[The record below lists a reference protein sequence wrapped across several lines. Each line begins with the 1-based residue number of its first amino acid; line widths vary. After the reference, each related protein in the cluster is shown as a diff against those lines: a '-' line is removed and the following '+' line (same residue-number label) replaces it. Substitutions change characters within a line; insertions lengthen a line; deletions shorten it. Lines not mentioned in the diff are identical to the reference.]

1 MSGIYYKNINQTD
14 GYSTP
19 WSKKEAIMIRVW
31 EVVWVLFVRWLPKP
45 FYRWH
50 VLLLKLFRCKIHR
63 HVYIAPTCRIYAPWL
78 LEIGCRSALG
88 SRSEVYNLGP
98 VKIGERVTI
107 AQYAYIC
114 NGTHDMSDPI
124 LPLMVGDIEI
134 EDDVFV
140 GAKAL
145 ILPGLH
151 LGKGSIVGAGSVL
164 TKNIDE
170 MDIYGG
176 NPAKFIKKRVIRQ
189 EI

>member
-1 MSGIYYKNINQTD
+1 
-14 GYSTP
+14 
-19 WSKKEAIMIRVW
+19 
-31 EVVWVLFVRWLPKP
+31 
-45 FYRWH
+45 
-50 VLLLKLFRCKIHR
+50 
-63 HVYIAPTCRIYAPWL
+63 
-78 LEIGCRSALG
+78 
-88 SRSEVYNLGP
+88 
-98 VKIGERVTI
+98 
-107 AQYAYIC
+107 
-114 NGTHDMSDPI
+114 MSDPI